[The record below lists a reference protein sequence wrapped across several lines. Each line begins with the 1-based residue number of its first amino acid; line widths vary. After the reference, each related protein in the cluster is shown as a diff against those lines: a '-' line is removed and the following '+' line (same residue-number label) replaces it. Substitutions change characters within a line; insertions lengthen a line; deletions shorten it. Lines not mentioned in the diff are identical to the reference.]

1 MRRHR
6 LALTLVLA
14 VAAVIFLT
22 PLIRGEVFT
31 VRDHLDYFQPL
42 RWFTAEELKA
52 GRIPLWNPYSASG
65 EPWLANPQT
74 GIFYPPAWLFV
85 VLPFPTAYMLFLF
98 VHLALLGWGAYL
110 LFARDAS
117 PGAALVGAVAVM
129 LSGPTLSL
137 LDINNNLATLAWLPF
152 VLWCARERAWR
163 RGAAALALSFLAGEP
178 YFAGIG
184 AVMFLV
190 VWSAAAVPP
199 FSKRRRAAALQSGIA
214 AFGLTAVQLFPFLD
228 AIRDSDRATGMK
240 PELILRD
247 SMPLADWLR
256 VAVPPTFTRGAFD
269 PSLGQHFIPIVY
281 VGMLV
286 AALAV
291 VGLTSIRRKHVLGWL
306 ALLIFSVIVAA
317 GPELLT
323 RLPLTLF
330 RYPARMVP
338 LGALA
343 IAGLAVAGWERIR
356 GNRPRWL
363 DLLVV
368 LIVIVDL
375 VPRAR
380 PLLETAPFDLDVV
393 PYAREIGGDFKFLRV
408 GTPSPSQ
415 RAQWI
420 SGYLNLYQRR
430 FDADTAAPFTS
441 DRYLRFYRDAV
452 ESPTAEEMAFLSAG
466 YLVSSMKLPRVEPL
480 ARAGEVTVYRNPGAY
495 PMARF
500 ASTIM
505 RRGGWQLTTNAARV
519 IIDAPENGTAVLA
532 QQLAPGWRVTVDGKA
547 REPLLVDGVFR
558 GVEVAGGRHEI
569 IWSYRPWPLLAGAL
583 VTFVT
588 LLAMGISILVKRRE
602 EAAMKKNF
610 SSCPSNLE

>member
-6 LALTLVLA
+6 FALALILLVA
-14 VAAVIFLT
+14 SVIFLA

-31 VRDHLDYFQPL
+31 IRDHLDYFQPL

-85 VLPFPTAYMLFLF
+85 VLPFAAAYMLFLLL
-98 VHLALLGWGAYL
+98 HLALFGWGAYL

-117 PGAALVGAVAVM
+117 PGAAMVGAVAVM
-129 LSGPTLSL
+129 LCGPTLSL
-137 LDINNNLATLAWLPF
+137 LDVNNNLATLAWLPL

-163 RGAAALALSFLAGEP
+163 RGAAALAMSFLGGEP

-184 AVMFLV
+184 AVMFAIVAARSWKFVL
-190 VWSAAAVPP
+190 WSGA
-199 FSKRRRAAALQSGIA
+199 A
-214 AFGLTAVQLFPFLD
+214 AFGLTAVQLFPFLE
-228 AIRDSDRATGMK
+228 AIRGSDRAAGMNA
-240 PELILRD
+240 ELILRD
-247 SMPLADWLR
+247 SMPLGDWLR
-256 VAVPPTFTRGAFD
+256 IAVPPTFTSGAFD
-269 PSLGQHFIPIVY
+269 PNLGQHFIPVIY
-281 VGMLV
+281 TGMLV
-286 AALAV
+286 VALALA
-291 VGLTSIRRKHVLGWL
+291 GLTSIRRPHVLGWL
-306 ALLIFSVIVAA
+306 ALLVFAVAVAA
-317 GPELLT
+317 GPALLA

-363 DLLVV
+363 DLIVV
-368 LIVIVDL
+368 LLVIVDL

-380 PLLETAPFDLDVV
+380 PLLETAPFNPNVV
-393 PYAREIGGDFKFLRV
+393 PYAREIGADFKFVRV
-408 GTPSPSQ
+408 GEPDPAQ
-415 RAQWI
+415 RASWI

-430 FDADTAAPFTS
+430 FDADSAAPFTS

-452 ESPTAEEMAFLSAG
+452 ESPTAEEMAILSAG
-466 YLVSSMKLPRVEPL
+466 YFISSMKLPGVEPA
-480 ARAGEVTVYRNPGAY
+480 ARAGAVTVYRNGGAY

-500 ASTIM
+500 TATTM
-505 RRGGWQLTTNAARV
+505 RRGGWQMTTRAARV
-519 IIDAPENGTAVLA
+519 VVDAPERGMAVLA
-532 QQLAPGWRVTVDGKA
+532 QQLGPGWSVTVDGQPH
-547 REPLLVDGVFR
+547 EPLLVDGVFR
-558 GVEVAGGRHEI
+558 GVEVAKGRREI
-569 IWSYRPWPLLAGAL
+569 IWSYRPWPLFAGAA

-588 LLAMGISILVKRRE
+588 VLAMGISIVVKRRR
-602 EAAMKKNF
+602 
-610 SSCPSNLE
+610 